1 MSAKVEYI
9 VNGKKLSKT
18 KLKNV
23 FEVLKYDM
31 NNLVCC
37 EPRKVP
43 IPNGMFMQ
51 KIDILAKLPK
61 LNERGEPILNSKGLY
76 EVYDDRFTEA
86 TFLFPQMFTFG
97 VSESVMDGKLS
108 GYQVSY
114 VLFNKPD
121 EGGPTEE
128 QKAVKNKIEEF
139 MTVAKNYLFSIK
151 NKIGRKDFTSPSE
164 FRSINKIIYQKD
176 DEDGN
181 PIADKPPT
189 LNSTLNWYKQNV
201 DKNQPE
207 RMATKFYDEENDK
220 NQPERMATKFYDEE
234 NDNAEINP
242 LECLS
247 NKLTKDFH
255 LCYLTPLLTFDCLN
269 IAGGKETAS
278 IKTFEA
284 FYKKVEKSSGGG
296 LLLQNKPTKYKRISQ
311 VIDKPVETEVK
322 NDVKEEE
329 VEEEAELGSEPEEEP
344 QRQPS
349 PPPKKEKK
357 SKKKVNE

>member
-1 MSAKVEYI
+1 MSTKVEYI
-9 VNGKKLSKT
+9 VNGKKVFKT

-31 NNLVCC
+31 NNLVFC
-37 EPRKVP
+37 EPRKSP

-61 LNERGEPILNSKGLY
+61 SDESGEPILNTKGLY
-76 EVYDDRFTEA
+76 EVYEDRFCEA

-114 VLFNKPD
+114 VLYNKPD

-128 QKAVKNKIEEF
+128 QKEVKTKIEEF
-139 MTVAKNYLFSIK
+139 MAVAKNYLFTIK

-176 DEDGN
+176 DEEGN

-189 LNSTLNWYKQNV
+189 LNSTLNWYKVNNE
-201 DKNQPE
+201 KNRPE
-207 RMATKFYDEENDK
+207 RMATKFYD
-220 NQPERMATKFYDEE
+220 QE
-234 NDNAEINP
+234 NDNCEINP
-242 LECLS
+242 LQCLS

-296 LLLQNKPTKYKRISQ
+296 LLLQNKPTKYKRIAQ
-311 VIDKPVETEVK
+311 VSEVSESNPVKTEVK
-322 NDVKEEE
+322 N

-344 QRQPS
+344 EREPS

-357 SKKKVNE
+357 SKKKGGD